1 MPGILDIA
9 AADKALKTYFL
20 DPWRYQLNEKSSGLL
35 AQIERDTKSV
45 VGKKIDMPFRYGRNG
60 GYGAGETLPEA
71 NSRKTEHGIWETK
84 NIYGRIK
91 ISNKTIEA
99 SKSNLGAYA
108 NMLKTEMDD
117 CLQDV
122 KENYARQVF
131 GDGSGKIGVVSA
143 VDNTGDYSV
152 ITIDPVNDMFGID
165 IFAEGMLIDI
175 YDTTGATQ
183 RNSAPVEVT
192 MVDDADKKLTLSVK
206 DANIAATDFI
216 TIQNSYNGEMTGLAA
231 ITDTSAT
238 TLYGL
243 ARADNKWLNPQTIA
257 VDGEIN
263 EIVIQKGMDT
273 AKRKAGSVA
282 NILCCGYGVRR
293 AYQYMLQSQK
303 RQVNTLDLKGGWKA
317 LEYVGGERS
326 IPLLPDQYCPEGVM
340 YLIDSKDFR
349 IYEMADW
356 QWFERD
362 GAILHRITDT
372 PAYEAALFK
381 YADLGC
387 SKPRG
392 LVVLTGITEH

>member
-9 AADKALKTYFL
+9 AADKALKTFFL
-20 DPWRYQLNEKSSGLL
+20 EPWRYQLNEKSSGLL
-35 AQIERDTKSV
+35 AQFERDTKAV

-60 GYGAGETLPEA
+60 GYGAGEILPEA

-131 GDGSGKIGVVSA
+131 GDGTGKIGVITV
-143 VDNTGDYSV
+143 VDSSKKV
-152 ITIDPVNDMFGID
+152 LTIDPVNDVFGID

-175 YDTTGATQ
+175 YKSDGTKLNA
-183 RNSAPVEVT
+183 NNVVEVVA
-192 MVDDADKKLTLSVK
+192 VDDENKQITIDTAVSDI
-206 DANIAATDFI
+206 DANSFI
-216 TIQNSYNGEMTGLAA
+216 TIQNSYNEEMTGLDA
-231 ITDTSAT
+231 IVNASS
-238 TLYGL
+238 LYGL
-243 ARADNKWLNPQTIA
+243 DRSDHKWLNCQKIA
-257 VDGEIN
+257 VNGEIN
-263 EIVIQKGMDT
+263 EIVIQKGIDT
-273 AKRKAGSVA
+273 ARRKAGSTID
-282 NILCCGYGVRR
+282 ILCCSYGVRR

-303 RQVNTLDLKGGWKA
+303 RQVNTLELKAGWKA
-317 LEYVGGERS
+317 LEYAGGEKS
-326 IPLLPDQYCPEGVM
+326 IPLMVDQYCPSGTM
-340 YLIDSKDFR
+340 YELDSKDFKM
-349 IYEMADW
+349 YEMADW

-362 GAILHRITDT
+362 GAILHRITNT

-392 LVVLTGITEH
+392 VVVLTGITEH